1 MKLGKILFAGGVVAA
16 IAHFSKRKTKR
27 SSSTRSGSGG
37 GVVIDEDPVIDEVV
51 PPPSD
56 ATHIFWGEE
65 MSPRIEAEVQY
76 WVSEYDGKFGW
87 QYVVKGAEDGDG
99 EMSYLDGIIY
109 HYDDPQVATD
119 DLMSII
125 R

>member
-1 MKLGKILFAGGVVAA
+1 MKLGKLLIAGGA
-16 IAHFSKRKTKR
+16 IALIAHMSKRKPKKR
-27 SSSTRSGSGG
+27 SKSSSSGG

-51 PPPSD
+51 PAPAD
-56 ATHIFWGEE
+56 ATHILWGEE
-65 MSPRIEAEVQY
+65 MSPKIGANISY
-76 WVSEYDGKFGW
+76 WVSEYDGGFGW
-87 QYVVKGAEDGDG
+87 QYVVTGDEAGDG

-109 HYDDPQVATD
+109 HYETAQAAAD